1 MIFVICK
8 LCGKSNGHLYGCS
21 EAGAASTEQGEGK

>member
-8 LCGKSNGHLYGCS
+8 LCGKSNGHIYGCS
-21 EAGAASTEQGEGK
+21 EAAPASQQGETDV